1 MKNKKRYY
9 FILPCLFVLLLSL
22 FVACGKPGYTTYTN
36 DQFGYTISHPD
47 NWNVEVSA
55 DGTKCLLA
63 SSTRRGSVMIDVA
76 DDMLPRVAANYLI
89 MSISQGTP
97 TKEVSLIE
105 DKQMEGAWDWYLS
118 YDYETDFG
126 MFHGEA
132 YFKLTDTHLYK
143 LDTAASV
150 AEYKN
155 YPFST
160 IISSFKL
167 Q

>member
-9 FILPCLFVLLLSL
+9 FIIPCLFVLFLSL
-22 FVACGKPGYTTYTN
+22 FVACGKTGYTTYTN
-36 DQFGYTISHPD
+36 DQFGYTISYPYS
-47 NWNVEVSA
+47 WNVEVSA

-118 YDYETDFG
+118 YDYETGLG

-143 LDTAASV
+143 LDTAARV
-150 AEYKN
+150 AEYKD